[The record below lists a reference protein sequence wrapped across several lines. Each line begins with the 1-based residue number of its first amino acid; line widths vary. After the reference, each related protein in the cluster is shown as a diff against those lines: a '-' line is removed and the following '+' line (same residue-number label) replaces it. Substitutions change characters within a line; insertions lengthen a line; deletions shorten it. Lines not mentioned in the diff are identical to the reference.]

1 MNKNIFNE
9 LKFKTITKLI
19 SNIENPNILELG
31 VQGGLST
38 KKFLEICDTNNG
50 YLTSIDINDCSRV
63 SKNKRWKFI
72 HSSDDD
78 FEYIKKEIEN
88 KNFDIL
94 FIDSLHEPNHIK
106 KVFYFYFNYLKKGGL
121 IFVDDV
127 VWLPYIKNSII
138 DNEYVERI
146 NRLIF
151 EKIIEIFNANSENLT
166 LDINFSGTGLAI
178 LKKIGEKLNNEK
190 KIANR
195 LFSLKNIIKNYIY
208 SPKPKN

>member
-50 YLTSIDINDCSRV
+50 YLTSIDINDCSSV

-72 HSSDDD
+72 HSSDDN

>member
-1 MNKNIFNE
+1 MNKIIFNE

-19 SNIENPNILELG
+19 SNIKNPNILELG
-31 VQGGLST
+31 VQRGLST

-50 YLTSIDINDCSRV
+50 YLTSIDINDCSSV

-94 FIDSLHEPNHIK
+94 FIDSLHEPSHIK

-127 VWLPYIKNSII
+127 VWLPYIKNSNL

-151 EKIIEIFNANSENLT
+151 KKIIEIFNANSENLT
-166 LDINFSGTGLAI
+166 LDINFSGTGLAV

-190 KIANR
+190 KIPNR

-208 SPKPKN
+208 SPKPKK

>member
-19 SNIENPNILELG
+19 SDIKNPNILELG
-31 VQGGLST
+31 VQSGLST
-38 KKFLEICDTNNG
+38 KKFLEICDKNNG
-50 YLTSIDINDCSRV
+50 YLTSIDINDCSSV

-78 FEYIKKEIEN
+78 FEHIKKEIEN

-178 LKKIGEKLNNEK
+178 IKKIGEKLNNEK

>member
-19 SNIENPNILELG
+19 SDIKNPNILELG
-31 VQGGLST
+31 VQSGLST
-38 KKFLEICDTNNG
+38 KKFLEICDKNNG
-50 YLTSIDINDCSRV
+50 YLTSIDINDCSSV

-78 FEYIKKEIEN
+78 FEHIKKEIEN

>member
-19 SNIENPNILELG
+19 SDIKNPNILELG
-31 VQGGLST
+31 VQSGLST
-38 KKFLEICDTNNG
+38 KKFLEICDKNNG
-50 YLTSIDINDCSRV
+50 YLTSIDINDCSSV

-78 FEYIKKEIEN
+78 FEHIKKEIEN

-178 LKKIGEKLNNEK
+178 IKKIGEKLNNEK

-195 LFSLKNIIKNYIY
+195 LFSFKNIIKNYIY

>member
-38 KKFLEICDTNNG
+38 KKFLEICDTNNW
-50 YLTSIDINDCSRV
+50 YLTSIDINDCSSV

-72 HSSDDD
+72 HSSDDN

-195 LFSLKNIIKNYIY
+195 LFSLKNIIKKYIY